1 MLDVVQKG
9 VYDRCYCRLLQLVFI
24 AYNEEDTTIRTNRNE
39 NRKREDK
46 NDKGPDP

>member
-9 VYDRCYCRLLQLVFI
+9 VYDRCYCRLLQSVFV
-24 AYNEEDTTIRTNRNE
+24 AYNEDTTIRTNRNE

-46 NDKGPDP
+46 NDK